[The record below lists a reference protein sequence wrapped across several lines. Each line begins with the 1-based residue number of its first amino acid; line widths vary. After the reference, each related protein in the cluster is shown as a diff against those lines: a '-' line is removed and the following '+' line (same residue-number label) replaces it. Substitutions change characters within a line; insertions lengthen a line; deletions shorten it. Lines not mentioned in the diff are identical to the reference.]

1 MSLLIELF
9 RFFITRKK
17 FWVLPVLLVIILFG
31 GLLVLAEGSVI
42 GPFIYAVF

>member
-42 GPFIYAVF
+42 APFIYAVF